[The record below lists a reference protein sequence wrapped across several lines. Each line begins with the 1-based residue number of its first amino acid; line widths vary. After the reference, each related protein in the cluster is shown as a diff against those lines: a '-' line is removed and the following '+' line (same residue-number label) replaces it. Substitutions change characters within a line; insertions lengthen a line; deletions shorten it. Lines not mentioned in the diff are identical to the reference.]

1 MPVHL
6 NNAGAGL
13 MPAEVLDAVCAYLRE
28 EAEQGAYETERRH
41 GTTLETGVYENL
53 ARVIDAP
60 VDDLALFDSATRAWT
75 STVGAL
81 SLTARDRVWITP
93 YEYAGNL
100 ILWTELH
107 RRTGA
112 RIEVVPLTAGGDLDL
127 DWMRRHVGAD
137 VTVVSVP
144 HVPSG
149 CGIVNPVQE
158 IGAILAPWR
167 CLYLV
172 DACQS
177 VGQLAVSVRKI
188 GCDLLTGAGRKFLRG
203 PRGTGFAC
211 IGPRLRDAA
220 TPLFHDL
227 HVAGMISADTYEVRT
242 HGARRFEHAER
253 GGAAVVGL
261 DAALR
266 HHLER
271 EPELDAGPT
280 ARDRVRAVVEEL
292 PGTRLIDPGS
302 RHASLVTFV
311 SERVPAE
318 QVRDEL
324 AARGV
329 NVWVAEGAHT
339 PLYMREQGVE
349 RAVRVAP
356 HYDNPPSDIEVFAE
370 ALADVLRRPRAH
382 HSTV

>member
-6 NNAGAGL
+6 NTAGAGL
-13 MPAEVLDAVCAYLRE
+13 MPAPVVDAVCAYLRE
-28 EAEQGAYETERRH
+28 EATQGAYETEQRH
-41 GTTLETGVYENL
+41 EQTLETGVYENL
-53 ARVIDAP
+53 ARVLDAP

-75 STVGAL
+75 SAVCAL
-81 SLTARDRVWITP
+81 SLTADDRIWVTP

-100 ILWTELH
+100 ILWTEIR

-112 RIEVVPLTAGGDLDL
+112 RIEVVPLTAEGDLDL
-127 DWMRRHVGAD
+127 DWMRRHIGAD
-137 VTVVSVP
+137 VAVVSVP

-158 IGAILAPWR
+158 VGAILASWP

-177 VGQLAVSVRKI
+177 VGQLDVSVREI
-188 GCDLLTGAGRKFLRG
+188 GCDLLTGAGRKFLHG

-211 IGPRLRDAA
+211 IGPRLREAA
-220 TPLFHDL
+220 SPPFHDL
-227 HVAGMISADTYEVRT
+227 HVASMISADTYEVHA

-253 GGAAVVGL
+253 GGAAVTGL

-266 HHLER
+266 HHLSR
-271 EPELDAGPT
+271 RPEPEAGPT

-311 SERVPAE
+311 SERVPAVR
-318 QVRDEL
+318 VRDEL
-324 AARGV
+324 AVRGV
-329 NVWVAEGAHT
+329 SVWVAEGSHT
-339 PLYMREQGVE
+339 PLYMREQAVE

-356 HYDNPPSDIEVFAE
+356 HYDNPPSDIEVFAA
-370 ALADVLRRPRAH
+370 ALAEVLR
-382 HSTV
+382 